1 MLQGGGEMDWVKRY
15 LRGNWPFLLLGAA
28 TGTIIAMSA
37 IDTIRLKEC
46 NEQIVK
52 LRQELALT
60 QKELQA
66 CREMFKAQ

>member
-1 MLQGGGEMDWVKRY
+1 MDWVKRY

-28 TGTIIAMSA
+28 AGTIIAMSA
-37 IDTIRLKEC
+37 IDTIRLKEG

-66 CREMFKAQ
+66 CREMIRNP

>member
-1 MLQGGGEMDWVKRY
+1 MDWIKKY
-15 LRGNWPFLLLGAA
+15 LRWNWPFLFLGAA
-28 TGTIIAMSA
+28 TGTIIAIVA
-37 IDTIRLKEC
+37 VDTIRLKEC

-66 CREMFKAQ
+66 CREMIRIP

>member
-1 MLQGGGEMDWVKRY
+1 MNWVKRY
-15 LRGNWPFLLLGAA
+15 LRENWPFLLLGVA

-37 IDTIRLKEC
+37 IDTIRLKEG

-60 QKELQA
+60 QKELQS
-66 CREMFKAQ
+66 CREMIRTP

>member
-1 MLQGGGEMDWVKRY
+1 MDWVKRY
-15 LRGNWPFLLLGAA
+15 LRENWPFLLLGAA

-52 LRQELALT
+52 LRQEFALT
-60 QKELQA
+60 QKELEIYK
-66 CREMFKAQ
+66 EMTKFP